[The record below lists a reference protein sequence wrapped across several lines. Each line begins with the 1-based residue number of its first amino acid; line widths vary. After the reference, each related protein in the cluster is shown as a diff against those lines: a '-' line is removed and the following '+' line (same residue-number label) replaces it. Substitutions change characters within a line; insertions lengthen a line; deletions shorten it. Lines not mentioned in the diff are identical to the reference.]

1 MNSQNSQDSQSLQG
15 SRNAQGSQ
23 RVQDS
28 PRAQTGAAARRVTY
42 TPDSLLEVAVTVFN
56 ERGYDGTSMEDLAR
70 AAGITKSSI
79 YHHVKGKEELLTRG
93 VNRALDAL
101 NASLDTLEAL
111 PDGELDRVEQAVFRA
126 VQILVD
132 ELPYVTLLLRVR
144 GNTEAERAAQAS
156 RRAIDQRLAGF
167 VERAAAA
174 GALRTDLD
182 PRLASRLVFG
192 MVNSVVEWYRPGPG
206 RWSADDVASAVT
218 HVVFD
223 GLRRR

>member
-1 MNSQNSQDSQSLQG
+1 MNTETSTS
-15 SRNAQGSQ
+15 SR
-23 RVQDS
+23 R
-28 PRAQTGAAARRVTY
+28 TTY
-42 TPDSLLEVAVTVFN
+42 TPDSLLEVAVAVFN
-56 ERGYDGTSMEDLAR
+56 DRGYDGTSMEDLAR

-101 NASLDTLEAL
+101 NASLDALDTLEPL
-111 PDGELDRVEQAVFRA
+111 PDAGELDRVEQAVFRA
-126 VQILVD
+126 VQILVE

-144 GNTEAERAAQAS
+144 GNTEAERAAQD
-156 RRAIDQRLAGF
+156 RRREIDRRLAGF

-174 GALRTDLD
+174 GVLRTDLD
-182 PRLASRLVFG
+182 PHLASRLVFG

-218 HVVFD
+218 HLVFD

>member
-1 MNSQNSQDSQSLQG
+1 MS
-15 SRNAQGSQ
+15 
-23 RVQDS
+23 
-28 PRAQTGAAARRVTY
+28 AQTGASSRRTTY
-42 TPDSLLEVAVTVFN
+42 TPDSLLEVAVAVFN

-101 NASLDTLEAL
+101 NASLDALDTLEPL
-111 PDGELDRVEQAVFRA
+111 PDAGELDRVEQAVFRA
-126 VQILVD
+126 VQILVE

-144 GNTEAERAAQAS
+144 GNTEAERAAQA
-156 RRAIDQRLAGF
+156 RRREIDRRLAGF
-167 VERAAAA
+167 VERAATA
-174 GALRTDLD
+174 GVLRADLD
-182 PRLASRLVFG
+182 PHLASRLVFG

-218 HVVFD
+218 HLVFD

>member
-1 MNSQNSQDSQSLQG
+1 MS
-15 SRNAQGSQ
+15 
-23 RVQDS
+23 
-28 PRAQTGAAARRVTY
+28 AQTSASSRRTTY
-42 TPDSLLEVAVTVFN
+42 TPDSLLEVAVAVFN

-101 NASLDTLEAL
+101 NASLDALDTLEPL
-111 PDGELDRVEQAVFRA
+111 PDGGELDRVEQAVFRA
-126 VQILVD
+126 VQILVE

-144 GNTEAERAAQAS
+144 GNTEAERAAQA
-156 RRAIDQRLAGF
+156 RRREIDLRLAGF

-174 GALRTDLD
+174 GVLRTDLD
-182 PRLASRLVFG
+182 PHLASRLVFG

-218 HVVFD
+218 HLVFD
-223 GLRRR
+223 GLRRRGSGD

>member
-1 MNSQNSQDSQSLQG
+1 MSTETNTS
-15 SRNAQGSQ
+15 SR
-23 RVQDS
+23 R
-28 PRAQTGAAARRVTY
+28 TTY
-42 TPDSLLEVAVTVFN
+42 TPDSLLEVAVAVFN

-101 NASLDTLEAL
+101 NASLDTLDTLEPL
-111 PDGELDRVEQAVFRA
+111 PDAGELDRVEQAVFRA
-126 VQILVD
+126 VQILVE

-144 GNTEAERAAQAS
+144 GNTEAERAAQA
-156 RRAIDQRLAGF
+156 RRREIDRRLAGF

-182 PRLASRLVFG
+182 PHLASRLVFG

-218 HVVFD
+218 RLVFD

>member
-1 MNSQNSQDSQSLQG
+1 MTTQPSASK
-15 SRNAQGSQ
+15 R
-23 RVQDS
+23 
-28 PRAQTGAAARRVTY
+28 TTY
-42 TPDSLLEVAVTVFN
+42 TPDSLLEVAVAVFN

-101 NASLDTLEAL
+101 NGALDELEAL
-111 PDGELDRVEQAVFRA
+111 PDAGELDRVEQAVFRA
-126 VQILVD
+126 VQILVE

-144 GNTEAERAAQAS
+144 GNTEAERAAQE
-156 RRAIDQRLAGF
+156 RRREIDQRLAGF

-206 RWSADDVASAVT
+206 RWSQDDVASTVT
-218 HVVFD
+218 HLVFD

>member
-1 MNSQNSQDSQSLQG
+1 MSTQTNANS
-15 SRNAQGSQ
+15 
-23 RVQDS
+23 
-28 PRAQTGAAARRVTY
+28 RRTTY

-79 YHHVKGKEELLTRG
+79 YHHVKGQEELLTRG
-93 VNRALDAL
+93 VDRALDAL

-111 PDGELDRVEQAVFRA
+111 PDAGELDRVEQAVFRA
-126 VQILVD
+126 VQILVE

-144 GNTEAERAAQAS
+144 GNTEAERAAQA
-156 RRAIDQRLAGF
+156 RRREIDQRLAGF

-192 MVNSVVEWYRPGPG
+192 MVNSVVEWYRPGPA

-218 HVVFD
+218 HLVFD

>member
-1 MNSQNSQDSQSLQG
+1 MS
-15 SRNAQGSQ
+15 AQESASAK
-23 RVQDS
+23 R
-28 PRAQTGAAARRVTY
+28 TTY
-42 TPDSLLEVAVTVFN
+42 TPDSLLEVAVAVFN

-101 NASLDTLEAL
+101 NASLDALDTLEPL
-111 PDGELDRVEQAVFRA
+111 PDAGELDRVEQAVYRA
-126 VQILVD
+126 VQILVE

-144 GNTEAERAAQAS
+144 GNTEAERAAQA
-156 RRAIDQRLAGF
+156 RRRDIDRRLAGF

-174 GALRTDLD
+174 GVLRADLD
-182 PRLASRLVFG
+182 PHLASRLVFG

-218 HVVFD
+218 HLVFD